1 MTSTAVGL
9 ILMLLAANVVTFLI
23 FAHDKACARRGSW
36 RISERQLF
44 LLMLLGG
51 SLGGWLAMLSLH
63 HKNRKT
69 SFRSV
74 AAIIVFFQLAVLV
87 GVLYE
92 WMQTNWL
99 P

>member
-1 MTSTAVGL
+1 MTSPAVGL
-9 ILMLLAANVVTFLI
+9 ILPLLAVNVVTFLV
-23 FAHDKACARRGSW
+23 FAHDKACARRGAW
-36 RISERQLF
+36 RVPERQLF

-51 SLGGWLAMLSLH
+51 SFGGWLAMVSLH
-63 HKNRKT
+63 HKHRKT

-74 AAIIVFFQLAVLV
+74 AAIIVLFQLAVLA

-92 WMQTNWL
+92 WMQSTWL